1 MRSTLCGDAWSPAIV
16 HAKGALRQGTSL
28 CSFAQH
34 SLLNFGDIYTMVRF
48 LRASAV
54 VCALLMSCGKNAEP
68 VPIEGWQRYT
78 DPIRNFSIEYPAN
91 WFHRSIAGE
100 QFYALSIPGAEQR
113 FIEYGEGPSA
123 AKLEMRVIKTS
134 VPLDQYIKED
144 KVFAD
149 EAYKQEQTRLA
160 NTPATKLSYKF
171 EAPDGMFEGFKVY
184 AIKDSFI
191 TTVEFAAFG
200 GTFDYYKPAIERIL
214 GSVVLPEVQAV
225 PSRVDT
231 VPKGPEPPSST
242 FVRARGS
249 GYSLEIPDNFR
260 VKGVKA
266 QGALGGSEYLGSRLD
281 CTIRVDILDA
291 SKQSNL
297 EKIANDNRAS
307 FGGGAPQHVK
317 LGGLNAVL
325 FTYSPQKAIERRVY
339 LAVNDGK
346 LYRIFLTWNKQE
358 EATYKP
364 VFERAIATFKF
375 E

>member
-1 MRSTLCGDAWSPAIV
+1 
-16 HAKGALRQGTSL
+16 
-28 CSFAQH
+28 
-34 SLLNFGDIYTMVRF
+34 MVRF

-68 VPIEGWQRYT
+68 VPIEGWQWYT

-91 WFHRSIAGE
+91 WTHRSVAGE

-134 VPLDQYIKED
+134 VPLDQFIKED

-149 EAYKQEQTRLA
+149 EAYQQEQTTLA

-184 AIKDSFI
+184 AVKDSFI

-200 GTFDYYKPAIERIL
+200 GTFDYYRPAIERIL

-225 PSRVDT
+225 TTRIDT
-231 VPKGPEPPSST
+231 VPRGPEPPSST

-307 FGGGAPQHVK
+307 FGGGAPQQVK

-325 FTYSPQKAIERRVY
+325 FAYSPQRGIERRVY

-358 EATYKP
+358 ESTYKP